1 MNYVGATDPGQVRSK
16 NEDCYGFDAARGV
29 AVLADGMGGLNA
41 GEIASAA
48 AVRAFLAAIPEN
60 CDAAALA
67 EAASQANHQ
76 VYQRSREQLG
86 HGVMGTTLVAC
97 VAAHA
102 SGARWLFANV
112 GDSRA
117 YLLRDRLLR
126 QVTRDHSVVQEL
138 TEQGLLTRA
147 EARYAPNRHII
158 TRAIG
163 LEAAVVADVDEIDRQ
178 DGDVVLLCSDGL
190 TDMLQ
195 ESAITEILISAE
207 SPRIAA
213 DRLVAA
219 ANRAG
224 GIDNISLVLI
234 S

>member
-1 MNYVGATDPGQVRSK
+1 MKYVGATDLGQVRSE

-41 GEIASAA
+41 GEVASAA

-60 CDAAALA
+60 CDSEALA
-67 EAASQANHQ
+67 RAASQANDQ
-76 VYQRSREQLG
+76 VYRLSREQVG
-86 HGVMGTTLVAC
+86 PGVMGTTLVAC
-97 VAAHA
+97 VAAQTG
-102 SGARWLFANV
+102 SARWLFANV

-117 YLLRDRLLR
+117 YLLRDQMLR

-163 LEAAVVADVDEIDRQ
+163 LEEAVEADVDEIEREE
-178 DGDVVLLCSDGL
+178 GDLVLLCSDGL
-190 TDMLQ
+190 TDMLL
-195 ESAITEILISAE
+195 ESAITEILITAE
-207 SPRIAA
+207 SPRVAA
-213 DRLVAA
+213 ERLVAA
-219 ANRAG
+219 ANGAG